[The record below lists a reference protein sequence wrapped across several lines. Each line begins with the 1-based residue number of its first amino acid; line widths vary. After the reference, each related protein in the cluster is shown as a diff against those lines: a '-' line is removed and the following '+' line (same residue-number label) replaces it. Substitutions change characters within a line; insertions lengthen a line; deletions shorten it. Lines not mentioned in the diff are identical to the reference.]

1 MSDMQSWLSRL
12 KLAVAES
19 NITELE
25 ILCNEFD
32 NKLLESLNLD
42 EKIQAQALLGTTL
55 EILENKKKDVNNKI
69 KNLGKTKKYFSL

>member
-32 NKLLESLNLD
+32 DKLLESLNLD

>member
-32 NKLLESLNLD
+32 TKLLESLNLD